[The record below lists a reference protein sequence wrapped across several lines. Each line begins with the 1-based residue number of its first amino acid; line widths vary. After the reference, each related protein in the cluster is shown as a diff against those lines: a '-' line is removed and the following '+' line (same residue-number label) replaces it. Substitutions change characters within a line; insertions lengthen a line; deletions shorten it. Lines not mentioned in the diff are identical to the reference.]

1 MSRTTYFPVHS
12 CVTFGRFGDEN
23 GPQEFSGRAACN
35 DRPMGRVRSFAGHPS
50 KAPCNKPRFDAM
62 IVRVHVP
69 RAQGRDFSHKL
80 IQKPMADKP
89 YAASVDSPE
98 GGQQWMLIGSLTRRG
113 ERACVGFLFRCYSD
127 PVTKR

>member
-1 MSRTTYFPVHS
+1 
-12 CVTFGRFGDEN
+12 
-23 GPQEFSGRAACN
+23 
-35 DRPMGRVRSFAGHPS
+35 
-50 KAPCNKPRFDAM
+50 M

-69 RAQGRDFSHKL
+69 RAQGRDFSDKL

-98 GGQQWMLIGSLTRRG
+98 GGRQWMLIGSLTRRG

-127 PVTKR
+127 PNIVLTRAKLMPASFFATRLKETSNTCRDVCMREIVAFE

>member
-1 MSRTTYFPVHS
+1 MMRSHYGRSTNGRNGSSAVLRRPPVKGS
-12 CVTFGRFGDEN
+12 
-23 GPQEFSGRAACN
+23 
-35 DRPMGRVRSFAGHPS
+35 
-50 KAPCNKPRFDAM
+50 CNKPRFDAM

-113 ERACVGFLFRCYSD
+113 TTQTLLRNDRTPGAGRRSIAGSRRGATI
-127 PVTKR
+127 P